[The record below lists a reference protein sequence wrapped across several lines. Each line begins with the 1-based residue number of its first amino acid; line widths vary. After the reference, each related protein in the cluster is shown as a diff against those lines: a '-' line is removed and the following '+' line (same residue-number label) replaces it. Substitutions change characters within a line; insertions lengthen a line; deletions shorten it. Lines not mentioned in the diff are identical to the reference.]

1 MTKAHTAFREKL
13 SDLVCDGAGSLSD
26 LSGHSRRIAGRLFA
40 RTTLDVVRIVRAAGI
55 HGVKLHPVSCGKN
68 WGFGSA
74 LPSINGAWIVD
85 LGKMTNT
92 RAYSPECGSICI
104 EPGVTQLMLH
114 QALEKEGREWFFNVT
129 GAGELTSVLGN
140 ALERGIG
147 YHGHRHL
154 DLVELEVVTGT
165 GEAIWTRL
173 GNGNPSDY
181 AAPLG
186 PDITQLF
193 PQACF
198 GIVTAARLRLIKR
211 TNGSGVI
218 IARLRD
224 ETRAEEFFQKILML
238 KRDGCI
244 TGVPHI
250 ANRQRIIS
258 TMIPW
263 LTPVQ
268 ERSFMDKA
276 PSAWT
281 AALPMHGCRE
291 ITLAAAGVIETSLS
305 KLGDLEV
312 ILGESNLPAPSTASS
327 PMDQLKQLA
336 SGFPSN
342 LALPSVQWS
351 ALGKADLTILDPE
364 KTKAGLIHVTPAVPS
379 SATEIGKALRLVEST
394 AQELDLWPLA
404 ITVNVVDSLTT
415 VMVISVPFIKT
426 QAAPAHKKAQK
437 LWRVLS
443 GAGLHPYRLG
453 LGNEQEVGSASR
465 NSADIFERIR
475 SALDTN
481 GVFAPSKYESL
492 FARPP
497 KVLSAKRGRPMP
509 VISNLRKAA

>member
-1 MTKAHTAFREKL
+1 MTKAHAAFRDKV
-13 SDLVCDGAGSLSD
+13 SDLVCEEARTLSD
-26 LSGHSRRIAGRLFA
+26 LSGHSRRIAGRLSA
-40 RTTLDVVRIVRAAGI
+40 RTTLDVVRIVRAAGL
-55 HGVKLHPVSCGKN
+55 HGIKLHPVSCGKN

-85 LGKMTNT
+85 LGNMTNI

-114 QALEKEGREWFFNVT
+114 QALEKEGREWLFNVT
-129 GAGELTSVLGN
+129 GAGESTSVLGN

-165 GEAIWTRL
+165 GEAFWTRL
-173 GNGNPSDY
+173 GNGHLSECG
-181 AAPLG
+181 APLG

-193 PQACF
+193 PQAGF
-198 GIVTAARLRLIKR
+198 GIVTSARLRLIKR

-250 ANRQRIIS
+250 ANRQRIVT
-258 TMIPW
+258 TMLPW
-263 LTPVQ
+263 LAPEQ
-268 ERSFMDKA
+268 QRSFMDKA
-276 PSAWT
+276 SSAWT
-281 AALPMHGCRE
+281 AALPMQGCRE
-291 ITLAAAGVIETSLS
+291 ITMAAAGVIEASLS

-312 ILGESNLPAPSTASS
+312 ILGEDNLPAPSTSSS

-351 ALGKADLTILDPE
+351 ALGKADVTVLDPE
-364 KTKAGLIHVTPAVPS
+364 KTNAGLIHVTPAVPS
-379 SATEIGKALRLVEST
+379 SATEIGNALRLIEST
-394 AQELDLWPLA
+394 ARELGLQPLA
-404 ITVNVVDSLTT
+404 LTVNVVDSLTT
-415 VMVISVPFIKT
+415 VIVISVPFIKT
-426 QAAPAHKKAQK
+426 EAAPAHIKAQK
-437 LWRVLS
+437 LWRALS
-443 GAGLHPYRLG
+443 GAGIHPYRLG
-453 LGNEQEVGSASR
+453 LGNEQEMGSASR
-465 NSADIFERIR
+465 NSADIFNRIR

-481 GVFAPSKYESL
+481 GVFAPSKYDSL
-492 FARPP
+492 FVKPP
-497 KVLSAKRGRPMP
+497 KVVSAKRSRQAS

>member
-1 MTKAHTAFREKL
+1 VTKAHAAFREKL
-13 SDLVCDGAGSLSD
+13 SDLACDGASILSD
-26 LSGHSRRIAGRLFA
+26 LSGHSRRIAGRLFP
-40 RTTLDVVRIVRAAGI
+40 RTTLDVIRIVRTAAI
-55 HGVKLHPVSCGKN
+55 NGVKLHPLSCGKN

-74 LPSINGAWIVD
+74 LPSVHGAWIID
-85 LGKMTNT
+85 LGKMTGI
-92 RAYSPECGSICI
+92 RAYSPEHGSICI

-114 QALEKEGREWFFNVT
+114 QALEKEGREWLFNVT
-129 GAGELTSVLGN
+129 GAGESTSVLGN

-173 GNGNPSDY
+173 GNGGPSDGV
-181 AAPLG
+181 APLG

-193 PQACF
+193 PQAGF

-224 ETRAEEFFQKILML
+224 ETKTEEFFRKILML

-258 TMIPW
+258 TMMPW
-263 LTPVQ
+263 LNAGQ
-268 ERSFMDKA
+268 GRSFMEKA
-276 PSAWT
+276 SSAWT
-281 AALPMHGCRE
+281 AALPMQGCRE
-291 ITLAAAGVIETSLS
+291 ITTAAAGVIETSLS
-305 KLGDLEV
+305 GLADIEV
-312 ILGESNLPAPSTASS
+312 ILGENNLPAPSASS
-327 PMDQLKQLA
+327 PPMDQLKQLA
-336 SGFPSN
+336 AGFPSN

-351 ALGKADLTILDPE
+351 ALGKADLTVLDPE

-379 SATEIGKALRLVEST
+379 SATEIGNAVRLLEST
-394 AQELDLWPLA
+394 ARELDLWPLA
-404 ITVNVVDSLTT
+404 VTVNVVDSLTT
-415 VMVISVPFIKT
+415 VMVISVPFIKSR
-426 QAAPAHKKAQK
+426 AAAALRKAQK
-437 LWRVLS
+437 LWQVFSR
-443 GAGLHPYRLG
+443 AGLRPYRLG

-465 NSADIFERIR
+465 NSADIFNRIK
-475 SALDTN
+475 SALDAN

-492 FARPP
+492 FITPP
-497 KVLSAKRGRPMP
+497 KILSTKRDRQMP